1 MKNLQ
6 AFNRESRK
14 CIYIEDSTFPHE
26 KLQQLVCTCASH
38 QRSVLHLGRTTLK
51 LVSSYVDP
59 TSVAVFVIGASFFR
73 KQWNIGPEHSVRYLE
88 LDFCKCCCNLQT
100 VARPFFEDQNFAHK
114 KNLKKCCKKMLPD
127 QREVATQKSAPA
139 PKSPKP
145 CLLKSQSAGSASPSL
160 RFCVG
165 DI

>member
-1 MKNLQ
+1 MNQLDLDCCWKIFYTQSGFEWKSSVIKTIKKLQ

-14 CIYIEDSTFPHE
+14 CIYKKDSTFPHE

-73 KQWNIGPEHSVRYLE
+73 KQWNIGPEQSVRYLE

-100 VARPFFEDQNFAHK
+100 VARPFF
-114 KNLKKCCKKMLPD
+114 
-127 QREVATQKSAPA
+127 
-139 PKSPKP
+139 
-145 CLLKSQSAGSASPSL
+145 
-160 RFCVG
+160 
-165 DI
+165 